1 MKLKEGILLI
11 AKPQMT
17 DPQFFK
23 TVILLLHHNN
33 QESIGLVLNQDTD
46 LRLQDLIKIECQKK
60 FPVYIGGPVHK
71 NTLHYIHTKGEIIKN
86 ARHITENIYWGGDF
100 NQVKDLI
107 KNEIITPND
116 IRFFAGYSG
125 WGNNQLKS
133 EIAEES
139 WIMKEA
145 NTKLCMQYYKTH
157 EVWKKQIKDIKE
169 YAIWSNM
176 PNNPNLN

>member
-23 TVILLLHHNN
+23 TVILLIHHNN
-33 QESIGLVLNQDTD
+33 KESIGLVLNQDTD
-46 LRLQDLIKIECQKK
+46 LQLIDLIELKSKQK
-60 FPVYIGGPVHK
+60 FPVYIGGPVQK
-71 NTLHYIHTKGEIIKN
+71 NTLHYIHTKGEKIKN
-86 ARHITENIYWGGDF
+86 AKHIKENIYWGGDF
-100 NQVKDLI
+100 NQVKNLI
-107 KNEIITPND
+107 EENKITPNE

-125 WGNNQLKS
+125 WTNEQLKN
-133 EIAEES
+133 EIIEGS
-139 WIMKEA
+139 WITKDA

-157 EVWKKQIKDIKE
+157 DVWRKHIKNINK